1 MFNSFDGSIHN
12 FNVGID
18 CEDIERWRRM
28 LPKLE
33 KGVQRKLFTE
43 EEHRYCR
50 SYKDP
55 APHYAARWCV
65 KEAVLKALSP
75 FYKIS
80 LRQIEIST
88 DQNGRPFC
96 KFNDPEVLK
105 LDPVVRISLSHSKET
120 AVAVAMIAIKDT
132 YTGRE

>member
-1 MFNSFDGSIHN
+1 MFDALDGSIYN

-28 LPKLE
+28 LPKLAE
-33 KGVQRKLFTE
+33 GVQRKLFTE

-65 KEAVLKALSP
+65 KEAVFKALSP

-80 LRQIEIST
+80 LRQIEILS

-96 KFNDPEVLK
+96 KFNDPEISK
-105 LDPVVRISLSHSKET
+105 REPTVRISLSHSKET
-120 AVAVAMIAIKDT
+120 AVAVAMIAIKRDS
-132 YTGRE
+132 

>member
-1 MFNSFDGSIHN
+1 MFDALEGSIYN

-28 LPKLE
+28 LPKLIE
-33 KGVQRKLFTE
+33 GVQRKLFTE

-55 APHYAARWCV
+55 APHYAGRWCV
-65 KEAVLKALSP
+65 KEAVVKALSP
-75 FYKIS
+75 FHKVGV
-80 LRQIEIST
+80 RQVEILA

-96 KFNDPEVLK
+96 KFHDPGILK
-105 LDPVVRISLSHSKET
+105 LEPVVRISISHSKKT
-120 AVAVAMIAIKDT
+120 AVAVAMIAIKK
-132 YTGRE
+132 GA

>member
-1 MFNSFDGSIHN
+1 MFDALDGSIYN

-28 LPKLE
+28 LPKLTE
-33 KGVQRKLFTE
+33 GVQRKLFTE
-43 EEHRYCR
+43 EEHRYCK

-55 APHYAARWCV
+55 APHYAARWCA
-65 KEAVLKALSP
+65 KEAALKALSP

-80 LRQIEIST
+80 LRQIEILV

-96 KFNDPEVLK
+96 KFNDPEISK
-105 LDPVVRISLSHSKET
+105 LELEVRISVSHSKET
-120 AVAVAMIAIKDT
+120 AVAVAMIAIK
-132 YTGRE
+132 RAS

>member
-1 MFNSFDGSIHN
+1 MLNALEGSIYN

-28 LPKLE
+28 LPKLAE
-33 KGVQRKLFTE
+33 GFQRKLFSE
-43 EEHRYCR
+43 EEHRYCS

-55 APHYAARWCV
+55 APHYAARWCA

-80 LRQIEIST
+80 LRQIEILP
-88 DQNGRPFC
+88 DQNGKPFC
-96 KFNDPEVLK
+96 KFNNPEITK
-105 LDPVVRISLSHSKET
+105 LEPAVRISLSHSKKT
-120 AVAVAMIAIKDT
+120 AMAVAIIAIK
-132 YTGRE
+132 RES

>member
-1 MFNSFDGSIHN
+1 MFNALDGSIYN

-18 CEDIERWRRM
+18 CEDMERWRRM
-28 LPKLE
+28 LPKLTE
-33 KGVQRKLFTE
+33 KVQQKLFTE

-55 APHYAARWCV
+55 APHYAARWCA

-80 LRQIEIST
+80 LRQIEILV

-96 KFNDPEVLK
+96 KFNDPEISK
-105 LDPVVRISLSHSKET
+105 LELEVRISISHSKET
-120 AVAVAMIAIKDT
+120 AVAVAMIAIK
-132 YTGRE
+132 RVS